1 MRMKTML
8 RFRKIL
14 RSKKSPK
21 MTLALRAAAMGVIV
35 MAFVVTAVRMF
46 SHDPSPVVSARAA
59 EAKVERAAMATT
71 AADADPLELPK
82 AGAPRPSPVT
92 IVGCL
97 ERADDRFKLK
107 DTTGEDAPKARNW
120 KSGFLKKSS
129 ASLVVSDPSNRA
141 KLPSHVG
148 QRVSVT
154 GTLVDREMQIR
165 SLQRVAASCSN

>member
-1 MRMKTML
+1 MRTKPMM

-21 MTLALRAAAMGVIV
+21 MTFALRAAAVGVIV

-46 SHDPSPVVSARAA
+46 SHDGSPVVSAKAA
-59 EAKVERAAMATT
+59 EAKAERAAMVTT
-71 AADADPLELPK
+71 AADADPLALPR
-82 AGAPRPSPVT
+82 AGAPRPEPVT

-97 ERADDRFKLK
+97 ERDDSLFKLK
-107 DTTGEDAPKARNW
+107 DTTGEDAPKARSW

-129 ASLVVSDPSNRA
+129 ASVIVSDPSNRA

-154 GTLVDREMQIR
+154 GTLVDREMQVR